1 MQITGRCHC
10 GEVTYQ
16 AQVDESKVFNCHC
29 TDCQIISGAPFRTVV
44 MSMPDAV
51 TFTGATPK
59 EYIKI
64 AESGNQRA
72 QGFCANCGTALYATS
87 VGEGERIYGLRL
99 GAVEQAAELIPN
111 THIWYRSHKPW
122 LDNLADMST
131 FEITAASQ

>member
-16 AQVDESKVFNCHC
+16 AQVDENKVFNCHC

>member
-16 AQVDESKVFNCHC
+16 AQVDENKVFNCHC

-99 GAVEQAAELIPN
+99 GALLSKPLSLSQ
-111 THIWYRSHKPW
+111 THIFGIVLINHG
-122 LDNLADMST
+122 L
-131 FEITAASQ
+131 IT

>member
-16 AQVDESKVFNCHC
+16 AQVDENKVFNCHC

-51 TFTGATPK
+51 TFTGAIPK

>member
-16 AQVDESKVFNCHC
+16 AQVDENKVFNCHC

-131 FEITAASQ
+131 FEITADSQ

>member
-16 AQVDESKVFNCHC
+16 AQVDENKVFNCHC

-131 FEITAASQ
+131 FDITAASQ

>member
-1 MQITGRCHC
+1 MKIKYLT
-10 GEVTYQ
+10 VIVPT
-16 AQVDESKVFNCHC
+16 VK
-29 TDCQIISGAPFRTVV
+29 IISGAPFRTVV

-87 VGEGERIYGLRL
+87 VGEGERIY
-99 GAVEQAAELIPN
+99 V
-111 THIWYRSHKPW
+111 
-122 LDNLADMST
+122 
-131 FEITAASQ
+131 

>member
-16 AQVDESKVFNCHC
+16 AQVDENKVFNCHC

-51 TFTGATPK
+51 IFTGATPK

>member
-16 AQVDESKVFNCHC
+16 AQVDENKVFNCHC

-44 MSMPDAV
+44 ISMPDAV
-51 TFTGATPK
+51 IFTGATPK

>member
-16 AQVDESKVFNCHC
+16 AQVDENKVFNCHC

-99 GAVEQAAELIPN
+99 GAVEQAAELIPD
-111 THIWYRSHKPW
+111 RKSVV
-122 LDNLADMST
+122 
-131 FEITAASQ
+131 